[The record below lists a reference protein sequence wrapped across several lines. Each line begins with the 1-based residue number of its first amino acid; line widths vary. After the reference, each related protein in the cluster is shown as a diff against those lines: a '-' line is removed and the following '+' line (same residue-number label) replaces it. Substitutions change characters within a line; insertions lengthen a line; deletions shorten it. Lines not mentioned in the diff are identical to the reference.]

1 MTPHAIAPAAA
12 RITSPVIPD
21 WHKSHVTVVDPAIW
35 PLYRRRHCDLRPVYS
50 DLLEAFRG
58 LGVSYDVLGKDDS
71 PVDIWIRD
79 WGPIEG
85 CYLDFCPSYLPK
97 GYYSAGSIA
106 TARRNLDRRLG
117 VSPKRAPLVLDGGN
131 VVHNGKIA
139 IVTEKVWFDN
149 PQLSK
154 REIERSIIDVGLER
168 IVIIPVEPGDK
179 VGHADGIVRFLQSD
193 LLLVNRYDDSYFR
206 AYELELLRRLR
217 SSLPGVR
224 IAPFPWF
231 SEMRQTNGVWSAV
244 GCYINFS
251 LTKGGIG
258 FPIFD
263 HRLDERA
270 AAVLS
275 ELSSLPTCAISA
287 TALARLGGGLNC
299 ITL

>member
-1 MTPHAIAPAAA
+1 MPPHDFAPAAA
-12 RITSPVIPD
+12 RIDSPFLPD
-21 WHKSHVTVVDPAIW
+21 WHKSHVLVVDPVIW
-35 PLYRRRHCDLRPVYS
+35 PVYRNRHCDLRLVYRQ
-50 DLLEAFRG
+50 LLDAFRG
-58 LGVSYDVLGKDDS
+58 LGVSYDVLAKGDS

-79 WGPIEG
+79 WGPIED
-85 CYLDFCPSYLPK
+85 CYFDFCPSYAR
-97 GYYSAGSIA
+97 GWYSARSIA
-106 TARRNLDRRLG
+106 QARRHLDRR
-117 VSPKRAPLVLDGGN
+117 RAIAPRRIPLVLDGGN
-131 VVHNGKIA
+131 LVHSGKIA

-154 REIERSIIDVGLER
+154 REIERAIICIGFEQV
-168 IVIIPVEPGDK
+168 VMIPVEPDDNI
-179 VGHADGIVRFLQSD
+179 GHADGIVRFLQSD
-193 LLLVNRYDDSYFR
+193 LLLVNRYDNSYFR

-231 SEMRQTNGVWSAV
+231 SEMRQTNGIWSAV

-263 HRLDERA
+263 HRLDEHA

-275 ELSSLPTCAISA
+275 ELSRLPTRAVSA

>member
-1 MTPHAIAPAAA
+1 MSPPATALAAA
-12 RITSPVIPD
+12 RNAAAILPD
-21 WHKSHVTVVDPAIW
+21 WDKGHVTVVDPAIW
-35 PLYRRRHCDLRPVYS
+35 SGYRGRHRDLRPVYRE
-50 DLLEAFRG
+50 LLNAFHS
-58 LGVSYDVLGKDDS
+58 LGIRYDVLAKGDA

-85 CYLDFCPSYLPK
+85 CYFDFCPSYLSK

-117 VSPKRAPLVLDGGN
+117 VSPTRIPLVLDGGN
-131 VVHNGKIA
+131 LVHNGKVA
-139 IVTEKVWFDN
+139 IVTEKVLLDN
-149 PQLSK
+149 PLLSK
-154 REIERSIIDVGLER
+154 REIEGAIISIGFEQV
-168 IVIIPVEPGDK
+168 VVIPVEPDDNI
-179 VGHADGIVRFLQSD
+179 GHADGIVRFLQSD

-217 SSLPGVR
+217 ASLPGVR

-231 SEMRQTNGVWSAV
+231 SETHQTNSIWSAV

-263 HRLDERA
+263 QRSDEHA
-270 AAVLS
+270 AAMLS
-275 ELSSLPTCAISA
+275 ELSNLPTRAILA